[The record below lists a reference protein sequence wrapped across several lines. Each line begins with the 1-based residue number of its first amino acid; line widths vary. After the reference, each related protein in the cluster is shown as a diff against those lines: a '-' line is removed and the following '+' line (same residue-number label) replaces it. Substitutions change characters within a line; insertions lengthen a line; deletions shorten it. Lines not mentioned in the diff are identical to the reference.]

1 MTTGFVRNFCA
12 HLDIDQGPQ
21 MVQQMEIY
29 EQGCKLIVSVH
40 LLSPNWKLTFL
51 DRLQVRTY
59 SPFYNRSLT

>member
-1 MTTGFVRNFCA
+1 MTTGFVRNFGA

-51 DRLQVRTY
+51 DRMQVRTY